1 MTQWVEVLGVG
12 MATLAIGG
20 GILKRRARAAAMAAE
35 PTCTGWFDTSF
46 SARQQGCNALRSPL
60 CSDGR
65 CSFHCGNHCKCERN
79 R

>member
-12 MATLAIGG
+12 IATLAIGG
-20 GILKRRARAAAMAAE
+20 SILKRRARASMALE
-35 PTCTGWFDTSF
+35 PTCTGWFDPGY
-46 SARQQGCNALRSPL
+46 SAKQQECGALRSPL

-65 CSFHCGNHCKCERN
+65 CSFHCGNHCKCERK